1 MNKTIHRM
9 IRVIALFAMVRAV
22 GTASFGQTA
31 TWSGGGGD
39 GLWNSPANWDIGVPA
54 EGTNAVIGA
63 LSVVT
68 YDSPMAAT
76 SFAGLNNSG
85 SLDVSAA
92 GFNIDAAAQAAYTG
106 NAASLLRVNA
116 SGVVVATNSGTI
128 SLTTGAELAVEGGVL
143 IITNSSGN
151 FTFGANGNNAGA
163 GFTNIS
169 GTVWFSQPFQSRGR
183 FSRFAMHGGSLTL
196 LGGGGVFET
205 SNDQERQF
213 LINGGNASL
222 GDFSISRTLN
232 GVSQAG
238 LVLSNGVVNVTS
250 LRVGVANAA
259 AGTTIAGGVL
269 TNTGAFTICD
279 RTNGATSGNRR
290 VHFYVRGGSVYST
303 DAAGIIIAN
312 QGNSGSAAASVI
324 GGNLDI
330 NSGLLVAEGIT
341 LVKDST
347 LTNAHATLTV
357 AGTGEVYLG
366 SVGLIGNVGVS
377 GTSYTMT
384 FNGGTLGA
392 EDDFSIVGNGT
403 LSGVFTVKAANL
415 AGTPQN
421 ITHTGAWSGSGA
433 LTKTGGGVLRLTGNN
448 TYSGATFVNAGTLA
462 LDGSGSISNSP
473 IITIASGAALDV
485 STASGGYTL
494 NSGRTLAGFGAVTGD
509 VFVAP
514 GGAVNP
520 GSNTAAGTFTFANA
534 LTETGGA
541 YNHFDLSSNP
551 SGPDNDLLMV
561 TGDLNISGVN
571 TLEIVGGGAPGSAHP
586 LIKYGGSFNGTL
598 ANCSISGATGSLSN
612 DASGKVIY
620 LVIASSI
627 RNPTSI
633 VWVGN
638 ATVNDWD
645 TVNRTNWSNTGVL
658 DYFVSGDQVRF
669 DATGAAHPDVNLVGN
684 NAPATTTVDAV
695 GNYTFA
701 GGGAISGT
709 GSLTKT
715 NSGTLTIT
723 ATNSYTGPTILGGGV
738 LEATTLAIAGS
749 PSSLGA
755 APADPNNLVF
765 HGGTLRYLG
774 ETVATDRPA
783 TLNAGAI
790 VEVAS
795 NETSLTL
802 NGALTGAGGLTKAGP
817 GTLVLGVANTHAG
830 GTVISGGRLQVNAN
844 AATGT
849 GGLTNNASTL
859 RVQGALVLDNVV
871 DWSGNCGLEFNGVGG
886 NNTALR
892 GAWSGNGTVNVY
904 FVSANASQ
912 TFTIGGAGAGGG
924 HMWNFAGT
932 VDFGTNSGFLR
943 INNDNSTFNFGSSN
957 ATFNLGTGTGVLN
970 QRNGSTTTYLGALIG
985 GPGTRVAGRGNTGAS
1000 GTTTYEIGG
1009 NNLSTTFEGEINNG
1023 SGTTAITKVGTGTLA
1038 LTGTNLYSGST
1049 LVQNGT
1055 LQVDGALTASP
1066 SVSVLGGTLAG
1077 RGTISGAVDV
1087 QVGGTLSVGDGIPGQ
1102 MTINSTL
1109 TFASGS
1115 TNFVEINKSDSV
1127 IDNVTGLT
1135 GVSYGGTLVISMVQ
1149 GTLANGDSF
1158 KLFDAPPGSYSGA
1171 FEAIIPETPGN
1182 GLRWD
1187 LSSLTV
1193 DGTLKVTLPGVR
1205 IASFGFDAGNL
1216 SASGSGGTPFA
1227 EYQVLTSTNVAAPL
1241 AEWETNAT
1249 AQFDGSGSF
1258 SFTTPLD
1265 PAPPRRFFRLQFQ
1278 SP

>member
-1 MNKTIHRM
+1 MKHVTGITVRL
-9 IRVIALFAMVRAV
+9 VALLALALVSGSTGFA
-22 GTASFGQTA
+22 QPDA
-31 TWSGGGGD
+31 TWGGGAGD
-39 GLWNSPANWDIGVPA
+39 GDWNNAANWDIGVPA
-54 EGTNAVIGA
+54 EGTNALIATGNTVNYNAAMAAPSFGLLQCGGVLNINAAGFVSAAIGDGA
-63 LSVVT
+63 LGIGVAGTRAFVNLNSGGAVAVSGGVTLSNNAALTVASGGSLTVGGNLLLGRNGTGNTGIVTNSGGTISALTTQVNPNNNSSSSLLMLNGGMSDLGAVTVKRSGAGSGGFSTFGTEGLIISNGVVRMTSLDVGGTDGNSFLTMYLANGGVTNGGTMTVRQVTGGRSSRFLQSGGVFVSGSVNLRGNTASANNSISIYSVNGGTNLVEGFLLGGASDVT
-68 YDSPMAAT
+68 GTIRLTNAARIYLGAGGMT
-76 SFAGLNNSG
+76 SQGTLNTRIIALNNGGSFGAQADWSGTEPILLAGGALDAADLDGNPHAISLSGVVSGTAPLIKVGGGTLTLNVANTFSG
-85 SLDVSAA
+85 STLINQGTLALGSSGTLASSAAILTASGTVLDVSAVA
-92 GFNIDAAAQAAYTG
+92 GGFPHAATRTLG
-106 NAASLLRVNA
+106 GFGS
-116 SGVVVATNSGTI
+116 VVGDVAP
-128 SLTTGAELAVEGGVL
+128 A
-143 IITNSSGN
+143 
-151 FTFGANGNNAGA
+151 AGA
-163 GFTNIS
+163 
-169 GTVWFSQPFQSRGR
+169 
-183 FSRFAMHGGSLTL
+183 
-196 LGGGGVFET
+196 
-205 SNDQERQF
+205 
-213 LINGGNASL
+213 
-222 GDFSISRTLN
+222 
-232 GVSQAG
+232 
-238 LVLSNGVVNVTS
+238 
-250 LRVGVANAA
+250 
-259 AGTTIAGGVL
+259 
-269 TNTGAFTICD
+269 
-279 RTNGATSGNRR
+279 
-290 VHFYVRGGSVYST
+290 
-303 DAAGIIIAN
+303 II
-312 QGNSGSAAASVI
+312 
-324 GGNLDI
+324 
-330 NSGLLVAEGIT
+330 
-341 LVKDST
+341 
-347 LTNAHATLTV
+347 
-357 AGTGEVYLG
+357 
-366 SVGLIGNVGVS
+366 
-377 GTSYTMT
+377 
-384 FNGGTLGA
+384 
-392 EDDFSIVGNGT
+392 
-403 LSGVFTVKAANL
+403 
-415 AGTPQN
+415 
-421 ITHTGAWSGSGA
+421 
-433 LTKTGGGVLRLTGNN
+433 
-448 TYSGATFVNAGTLA
+448 
-462 LDGSGSISNSP
+462 
-473 IITIASGAALDV
+473 
-485 STASGGYTL
+485 
-494 NSGRTLAGFGAVTGD
+494 
-509 VFVAP
+509 
-514 GGAVNP
+514 NP
-520 GSNTAAGTFTFANA
+520 GSNTITGTLTCSNN
-534 LTETGGA
+534 LTEAGGVV
-541 YNHFDLSSNP
+541 NHFDLSTNP
-551 SGPDNDLLMV
+551 SGPNNDLLIV
-561 TGDLNISGVN
+561 TGDLNVSAVN
-571 TLEIVGGGAPGSAHP
+571 TLEIVGGGTPGSAHP

-598 ANCSISGATGSLSN
+598 ANFSISGATGSLSN

-620 LVIASSI
+620 LVIASAI
-627 RNPTSI
+627 RNPTSV

-645 TVNRTNWSNTGVL
+645 TVNRTNWSNEGVL

-669 DATGAAHPDVNLVGN
+669 DAAGAAHPVVNLVGN

-701 GGGAISGT
+701 GGGGISGT

-755 APADPNNLVF
+755 AAADPNNLVF

-783 TLNAGAI
+783 TLNAGA
-790 VEVAS
+790 VVDVAS

-830 GTVISGGRLQVNAN
+830 GTVISSGRLQVNAN

-849 GGLTNNASTL
+849 GGLTNNAATL

-871 DWSGNCGLEFNGVGG
+871 DWSGNCSLEFNGVGG

-924 HMWNFAGT
+924 HMWDFAGT

-1038 LTGTNLYSGST
+1038 LTGTSIYSGST

-1066 SVSVLGGTLAG
+1066 AVSVLGGTLAG

-1127 IDNVTGLT
+1127 IDNVAGLT

-1158 KLFDAPPGSYSGA
+1158 KLFDAPPGSYAGA
-1171 FEAIIPETPGN
+1171 FEAIIPETPGS

-1241 AEWETNAT
+1241 TEWETNAT
-1249 AQFDGSGSF
+1249 AQFDGSGGF

-1265 PAPPRRFFRLQFQ
+1265 PATPRRFFRLQFQ